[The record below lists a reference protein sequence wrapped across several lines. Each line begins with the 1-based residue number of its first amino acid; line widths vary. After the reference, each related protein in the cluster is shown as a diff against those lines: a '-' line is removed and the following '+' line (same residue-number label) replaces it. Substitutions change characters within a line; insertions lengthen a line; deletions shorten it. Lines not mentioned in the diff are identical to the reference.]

1 MNCLIDQLQNKDVI
15 NIENGCK
22 IGYVTDVEADV
33 CSGRISAIIVSPVS
47 SGFSFRR
54 PDGLRVDWC
63 DIVVV
68 GEETILVKN
77 VNECKPYHKSGG
89 GFFNIFSK

>member
-15 NIENGCK
+15 SIENGCK
-22 IGYVTDVEADV
+22 IGFVTDVEADV
-33 CSGRISAIIVSPVS
+33 CSGRISAIIVSPNQQS
-47 SGFSFRR
+47 FSFRR
-54 PDGLRVDWC
+54 PEGFRVDWC

-77 VNECKPYHKSGG
+77 ATQCKPAPKPSGG
-89 GFFNIFSK
+89 LFNIFSK